1 MHVRADTEFFYCPY
15 CGGVELFPVPDPVD
29 IEWECRACLR
39 SFTVTLTAI
48 GHPPASARWNR

>member
-1 MHVRADTEFFYCPY
+1 MRADMEFCYCPY
-15 CGGVELFPVPDPVD
+15 CGGQELFPVPDPAD